1 MNHQPLTRTA
11 HEAVAAAL
19 TPGALAIDA
28 TVGNGND
35 TLFLANAVTP
45 GGHVCGF
52 DIQPAALDATRARLV
67 AAGLV
72 DAVTLH
78 PVGHEHMAARIP
90 PDWRGRV
97 AAIMFNLGY
106 LPGGDKALITRAE
119 TTVAALDQGL
129 DLLRPGGLIS
139 LLQYRGHA
147 GAMSEVDA
155 VDEWVEGAS
164 GHCRITRCTSPGP
177 ILNLIRAGR

>member
-1 MNHQPLTRTA
+1 MSGRRLTEVA
-11 HEAVAAAL
+11 HAAL
-19 TPGALAIDA
+19 AAVLADGARAIDA
-28 TVGNGND
+28 TVGNGHD
-35 TLFLANAVTP
+35 TLFLASRVGP
-45 GGHVCGF
+45 GGRVIGF
-52 DIQPAALDATRARLV
+52 DVQPRAIDAAAARLG
-67 AAGLV
+67 AAGV
-72 DAVTLH
+72 GKVVTLH
-78 PVGHEHMAARIP
+78 HAGHEQMLTRIP
-90 PDWRGRV
+90 AEWCGTV
-97 AAIMFNLGY
+97 AAITFNLGY